1 MKYFLSLFAFTVL
14 ISTAPVKAQTVTGLE
29 GFSIFLDPG
38 HSQTEN
44 MGLYNY
50 SEAQKVLRVGL
61 ALREM
66 LLTQTDIDTVYI
78 SRTNDSQSV
87 DLSQRDDLAN
97 ATGADFFH
105 SIHSN
110 AGSNTTNNTLFLHG
124 GWRSNGQTVEKT
136 PNGGKEMG
144 DIMEIELTDAM
155 RIPTIGNWA
164 DRNFY
169 QGSSVDNHDNQF
181 PYLFVNRT
189 TNMASVLSEAGFHT
203 NPTQQKRN
211 LNADWKRLEAQ
222 SFFWSILE
230 YLDVERPPVGIAT
243 GYITNADGGL
253 PINGA
258 EISIG
263 DSTYTTDTFESLFNN
278 YAANPG
284 DLQNGFYY
292 MEGLENGPAQI
303 IVEAEGFYTDT
314 VDTNIISTDF
324 TFTDVAMVSNIPP
337 NVASTSIG
345 EDGEINPGETLVLN
359 FSRSMDRT
367 AVENALTLAPE
378 ADYTLTWNSDK
389 KLSISTNSF
398 DFESSYTLKIDSTAT
413 DNSSYAHT
421 LDGDADGTQGDSY
434 SVTFETGPVDII
446 PPAISD
452 IRPTNTQFNE
462 LRPIIS
468 ATFDEHLDTTLFD
481 EATVEVSKSD
491 YVVPGETVYYTI
503 GDRSVLNFFPSERL
517 DKSRNYTFTFSK
529 SISDTA
535 GNSLGSD
542 IVRTFPTG
550 DQDIA
555 DETSVDDFE
564 DGISAWWEPSQS
576 GSTDGYIAEETSVEI
591 STAEVNLLTNSSQ
604 SMRVNYGWDTTSTS
618 NLIRQYRGGT
628 TTPKFANDL
637 ILQTYVFGD
646 GNGNKFRFMLRD
658 GNGELEGSSWYTV
671 DWLGWKLVSWDLSQD
686 SVVAWVNGNGTLNG
700 NLYLDSF
707 QMTYTEGQPTTGF
720 IVFDDLRAVEMGLA
734 TSTEPNDEL
743 ISDVPNQIELKQ
755 NYPNPFNP
763 STNISFGL
771 PQQSEVDLKIY
782 DMLGREVATVY
793 SGVKSKGFH
802 TIQFD
807 ASRLSSGVYI
817 YRLVTKSGTVS
828 KKMTLLK

>member
-1 MKYFLSLFAFTVL
+1 MKYFISILAFAAILFSSPL
-14 ISTAPVKAQTVTGLE
+14 KAQPVTGLD

-44 MGLYNY
+44 EGLYNY
-50 SEAQKVLRVGL
+50 SEAEKVLRVGL

-66 LLTQTDIDTVYI
+66 LLTQTDIDTVYM

-97 ATGADFFH
+97 ATGADFYH

-110 AGSNTTNNTLFLHG
+110 AGSNTTNNTLFLYG

-155 RIPTIGNWA
+155 RIPTIGNFA

-169 QGSSVDNHDNQF
+169 EGGSVQNHPNQF
-181 PYLFVNRT
+181 PWLFVNRT

-243 GYITNADGGL
+243 GYITNADNGV

-258 EISIG
+258 VVSVG
-263 DSTYTTDTFESLFNN
+263 DSTYTTDTFESLFSD
-278 YAANPG
+278 YVTNPG
-284 DLQNGFYY
+284 ELQNGFYY
-292 MEGLENGPAQI
+292 IEDLQNGPVQVIA
-303 IVEAEGFYTDT
+303 EAEGFYSDT

-324 TFTDVAMVSNIPP
+324 TFTDIALVSNVPP
-337 NVASTSIG
+337 FIASTSIG
-345 EDGEINPGETLVLN
+345 EDNEINPGEALILN
-359 FSRSMDRT
+359 FSRPMDQAT
-367 AVENALTLAPE
+367 VENALTLTPE
-378 ADYTLTWNSDK
+378 ANYNLTWLSDTQ
-389 KLSISTNSF
+389 LSISTANF
-398 DFESSYTLKIDSTAT
+398 DFESSYSLKIDSTAS
-413 DNSSYAHT
+413 DNSSYAHN
-421 LDGDADGTQGDSY
+421 LDGNGDGTEGDSY
-434 SVTFETGPVDII
+434 TVSFDTGPVDII

-452 IRPTNTQFNE
+452 IRPTNTQLNE
-462 LRPIIS
+462 LRPIVS
-468 ATFDEHLDTTLFD
+468 ATFDEPLDTTLFD
-481 EATVEVSKSD
+481 ETTIEVSKSD
-491 YVVPGETVYYTI
+491 YVVPGETVYYSI

-517 DKSRNYTFTFSK
+517 DKSRNYTISFSK
-529 SISDTA
+529 FISDTV

-542 IVRTFPTG
+542 IVRTFPTS
-550 DQDIA
+550 DQDIVN
-555 DETSVDDFE
+555 ETVVDDFE
-564 DGISAWWEPSQS
+564 GGIGAWWEPSQS
-576 GSTDGYIAEETSVEI
+576 GSTDGYVAEETNVEI
-591 STAEVNLLTNSSQ
+591 SSNMVNLLTNSSQ
-604 SMRVNYGWDTTSTS
+604 SMRVNYGWDTTSTA
-618 NLIRQYRGGT
+618 NLIRQYRGGV

-637 ILQTYVFGD
+637 VLQTYVFGD
-646 GNGNKFRFMLRD
+646 GSGNKFRFMLRD
-658 GNGELEGSSWYTV
+658 GNSELEGSSWYEV

-686 SVVAWVNGNGTLNG
+686 SVIAWVNGNGTLNG

-707 QMTYTEGQPTTGF
+707 QLTYTEGSPTTGF

-734 TSTEPNDEL
+734 TSNERESEQL
-743 ISDVPNQIELKQ
+743 SDVPNQIELKQ

-763 STNISFGL
+763 TTNISFGL
-771 PQQSEVDLKIY
+771 PQRSEVNLKVY
-782 DMLGREVATVY
+782 DMLGREVATIY
-793 SGVKSKGFH
+793 SGVKSQGFH
-802 TIQFD
+802 TLQFD
-807 ASRLSSGVYI
+807 ASKLSSGVYL
-817 YRLVTKSGTVS
+817 YRLNTNSGTIS
-828 KKMTLLK
+828 KKMTLVK